1 MKILKGTSQFALLCI
16 LMLSAYAFAQEPVQ
30 DLQDSLAADSLRV
43 DSLSKI
49 SLTAGIDTNDVVDTN
64 KVESVDVG
72 FERRNSRSKDFF
84 PDGFVFEVGY
94 PAVTALH
101 LSLWGIRM
109 DPWDDGRALKKYNFL
124 FGVPIVSFDVD
135 ENMVSDEGILA
146 LILFFVS
153 LERSESTM
161 KTLFKLDYLLFGNT
175 YFSLSNNGQFGLF
188 EKHRILDYG
197 IYSLMTDG
205 KPWEFGFS
213 EAFGLRLVLSK
224 NYKGSGYYIDLGG
237 HVRITNQRFRYGL
250 FVQLGAFGSSK

>member
-1 MKILKGTSQFALLCI
+1 VKLLKELNCFALLCV
-16 LMLSAYAFAQEPVQ
+16 LMLTANAFAQPPAQ
-30 DLQDSLAADSLRV
+30 DLQDSLPADSLHA

-49 SLTAGIDTNDVVDTN
+49 SLALDVDTNTIVDTN

-94 PAVTALH
+94 PALTALH

-146 LILFFVS
+146 LILFFAS

-175 YFSLSNNGQFGLF
+175 YFSLSDNGQFGLF

-213 EAFGLRLVLSK
+213 EALGLRLVLSK
-224 NYKGSGYYIDLGG
+224 NYKGSGYYIDLGAN
-237 HVRITNQRFRYGL
+237 VRITNQRFRYGV
-250 FVQLGAFGSSK
+250 FIQLGSFGSSK

>member
-1 MKILKGTSQFALLCI
+1 MLTALVFAL
-16 LMLSAYAFAQEPVQ
+16 

-49 SLTAGIDTNDVVDTN
+49 SLTAGIDTNDVIDTN
-64 KVESVDVG
+64 KVERIDPAVEATDYSAK
-72 FERRNSRSKDFF
+72 NFF
-84 PDGFVFEVGY
+84 PDGFFVEIAY
-94 PAVTALH
+94 AAPTALH
-101 LSLWGIRM
+101 LSLLGGRDNWNNGKPLEKYSFLYGI
-109 DPWDDGRALKKYNFL
+109 PF
-124 FGVPIVSFDVD
+124 VSLDID

-146 LILFFVS
+146 LILFFAS

-161 KTLFKLDYLLFGNT
+161 KTLFKLDYLLFGDT
-175 YFSLSNNGQFGLF
+175 YFSLSDNGQFGLF

-213 EAFGLRLVLSK
+213 EALGLRLVLSK

-237 HVRITNQRFRYGL
+237 HVRITNQRFRYGV
-250 FVQLGAFGSSK
+250 FVQLGAFGSGK

>member
-1 MKILKGTSQFALLCI
+1 MRSLLVIIVLMLTALVFAL
-16 LMLSAYAFAQEPVQ
+16 

-64 KVESVDVG
+64 KVERIDPAVEATDYSAK
-72 FERRNSRSKDFF
+72 NFF
-84 PDGFVFEVGY
+84 PDGFFVEIAY
-94 PAVTALH
+94 AAPTALH
-101 LSLWGIRM
+101 LSLLGGRDNWNNGKPLEKYSFLYGI
-109 DPWDDGRALKKYNFL
+109 PF
-124 FGVPIVSFDVD
+124 VSLDID

-146 LILFFVS
+146 LILFFAS

-161 KTLFKLDYLLFGNT
+161 KTLFKLDYLLFGDT
-175 YFSLSNNGQFGLF
+175 YFSLSDNGQFGLF

-213 EAFGLRLVLSK
+213 EALGLRLVLSK

-237 HVRITNQRFRYGL
+237 HVRITNQRFRYGV
-250 FVQLGAFGSSK
+250 FVQLGTFGSGK